1 MRNSDKKLKKQYLID
16 GGRETT
22 QKELTVWT
30 IQNLRHHY
38 LLGADT
44 S

>member
-16 GGRETT
+16 GSRETT

-38 LLGADT
+38 LLWT
-44 S
+44 ETP